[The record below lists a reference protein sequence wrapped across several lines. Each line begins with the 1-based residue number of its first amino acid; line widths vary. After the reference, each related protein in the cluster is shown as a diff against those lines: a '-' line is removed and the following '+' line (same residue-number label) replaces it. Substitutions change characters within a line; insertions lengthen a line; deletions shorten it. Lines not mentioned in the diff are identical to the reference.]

1 MRISDWSSDVC
12 SSDLDAGLQLA
23 GKIATLQCIN
33 PDSALFAWCRNASK
47 DQPMSASSP
56 HRIAAAPVKAV
67 GKALA
72 VVVLLVVAA
81 CAAEP
86 TGPAATGVAK
96 GTALPPPGAGRTE
109 ESRGGEEGG
118 RTCRTRWSP

>member
-1 MRISDWSSDVC
+1 
-12 SSDLDAGLQLA
+12 
-23 GKIATLQCIN
+23 
-33 PDSALFAWCRNASK
+33 
-47 DQPMSASSP
+47 MSASSP

-96 GTALPPPGAGRTE
+96 GTAPPPPGAGEPAAAGQTMAPGQPVAPPLPEPRSTSEPSAARSEERRVGKECVRTYR
-109 ESRGGEEGG
+109 SRW
-118 RTCRTRWSP
+118 TTSHSKKNHT